1 MVNLILFFFFPF
13 SKISQIGLFFKKGEK
28 KILASVVNFLCSVK
42 IRLVVLSNS
51 GSFSQGTKPEIIQCL
66 FLYKFSQYYNISVTS
81 WDVSSFSQAKRPFSE
96 VAPSCKPKNGTF
108 PHYSLSGSLKFNSP
122 PLFSFSSQRKENI
135 RGSSSILAH
144 SSMVI
149 PFQYFGTWERGREV
163 VVYLGWEM
171 AGLGNRTL
179 CHSLCY
185 SVCDPDLFPA
195 FLTPPLTGGKWCLS
209 CNSQHSP
216 KVVRYYAETNG
227 NRVRKANPI
236 FCTIVS

>member
-1 MVNLILFFFFPF
+1 MVNLILFFSF
-13 SKISQIGLFFKKGEK
+13 SKISQIGLFFLRRGKKY
-28 KILASVVNFLCSVK
+28 LASVVNFLCSVK

-122 PLFSFSSQRKENI
+122 PLFSFSSQRKEKI
-135 RGSSSILAH
+135 GGSSSILAH
-144 SSMVI
+144 SSMVV

-163 VVYLGWEM
+163 VVYLGCEM

-179 CHSLCY
+179 CHSLCHC
-185 SVCDPDLFPA
+185 VCDPDLFPA

-216 KVVRYYAETNG
+216 KVVRYYAEKNG
-227 NRVRKANPI
+227 NHVWKANPI
-236 FCTIVS
+236 FCTLVS